1 MQLLSPMGA
10 VVDAAPEAVERLMA
24 HGFRAVSQPQT
35 VQAETKAEP
44 KAEPKPKPKKK
55 AAKKG

>member
-10 VVDAAPEAVERLMA
+10 VVDAAPEAVERLIA

-35 VQAETKAEP
+35 VQAEE